1 MADYHE
7 GAQAGFKVGYEQA
20 LNDVIQMIRD
30 EFPDPNPLSS
40 IFTPYIGDGIIDNI
54 EKMKG

>member
-1 MADYHE
+1 VADYHE
-7 GAQAGFKVGYEQA
+7 GAQDGYKVGYEAA

-40 IFTPYIGDGIIDNI
+40 IFTPYIGDDIIENI